1 MDIKKFKKLEKD
13 IFLAFIGIVFF
24 TVIGFLFQV
33 VPVSPSFENTF
44 YFILIIFV
52 IVMTID
58 ATFILLEP
66 FGADSLFDFI
76 KEHLE

>member
-1 MDIKKFKKLEKD
+1 MDIEKFKKLEKD
-13 IFLAFIGIVFF
+13 IFLAFIGIVIF
-24 TVIGFLFQV
+24 TVIGFLLQV
-33 VPVSPSFENTF
+33 VPVSPGFKNAF

-58 ATFILLEP
+58 ATFKLLEP
-66 FGADSLFDFI
+66 FGADSLSDFI